1 MRGLRKEHILMV
13 SFTSVQVH
21 KYTCAIVTIVLLSV
35 VPTGVPQNLTIVAI
49 NSSSVK
55 VSWEPPQADL
65 RNGIIVDNIVRITG
79 VDTEEM
85 FVLNTGED
93 TGVIVVTNLHP
104 FYTYTYSIA
113 SVTIGIGP
121 FSPAVPFQMPQE
133 GM

>member
-1 MRGLRKEHILMV
+1 M
-13 SFTSVQVH
+13 
-21 KYTCAIVTIVLLSV
+21 
-35 VPTGVPQNLTIVAI
+35 TIVAI

-65 RNGIIVDNIVRITG
+65 RNGIIVDNIVRVTG